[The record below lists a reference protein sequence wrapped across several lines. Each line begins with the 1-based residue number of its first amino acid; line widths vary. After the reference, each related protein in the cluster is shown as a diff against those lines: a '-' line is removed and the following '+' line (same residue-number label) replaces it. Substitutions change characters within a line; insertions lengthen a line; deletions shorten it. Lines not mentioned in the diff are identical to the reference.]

1 MLIFDFFLL
10 QNVKINIISLK
21 DNVKNFNVHARNMM
35 FSPTGE
41 CYGSLTLTFLMRS
54 FEL

>member
-21 DNVKNFNVHARNMM
+21 DNVINVHARNMM